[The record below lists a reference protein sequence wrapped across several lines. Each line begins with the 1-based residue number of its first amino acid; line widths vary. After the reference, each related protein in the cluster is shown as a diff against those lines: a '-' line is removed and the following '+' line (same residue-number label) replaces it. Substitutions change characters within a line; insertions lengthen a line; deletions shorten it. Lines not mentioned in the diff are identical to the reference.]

1 MPTYSMAGYSLRF
14 GDSQRLR
21 AFLHAYD
28 ALRRQEGDKAAV
40 RSLPNLAW
48 RHGATEV
55 ARTPDLER

>member
-40 RSLPNLAW
+40 QGLPDLAR
-48 RHGATEV
+48 RHGARAV
-55 ARTPDLER
+55 ARTQDLER

>member
-14 GDSQRLR
+14 GNSQRLR

-28 ALRRQEGDKAAV
+28 ALRRDQGDKAAV
-40 RSLPNLAW
+40 QGLPDLA
-48 RHGATEV
+48 RCHGAKEV